1 MEIEEK
7 EYERLL
13 RIENREPKLCEG
25 PNCPFWKEADRKKWS
40 WGHFWVGLSKDV
52 KHLIFSPEVWVFAFA
67 TVMFWK
73 FGDKK
78 DLGQWISY
86 FALCGGFMFFEPLS
100 NMIHNAKL
108 SIEAK
113 AAANLNKEKKG

>member
-13 RIENREPKLCEG
+13 RIENGEPKLCEG

-52 KHLIFSPEVWVFAFA
+52 KHLFTAFINHDIASSSRISIFVIGKVPTGKIDV
-67 TVMFWK
+67 
-73 FGDKK
+73 
-78 DLGQWISY
+78 
-86 FALCGGFMFFEPLS
+86 
-100 NMIHNAKL
+100 H
-108 SIEAK
+108 
-113 AAANLNKEKKG
+113 